1 MAKMSEKLAQFKTYK
16 YKDFVKE
23 EMIIAG
29 GPDTVKERLIDL
41 ARRLRVGNLMLVMQL
56 GSMPPELTKKS
67 IDLFTGKVLPHLRG
81 VWGDEWT
88 NHWWPERC
96 RATSP
101 VKSPEL
107 ADA

>member
-1 MAKMSEKLAQFKTYK
+1 MTEKLAQFKTYK
-16 YKDFVKE
+16 YKDFVND

-29 GPDTVKERLIDL
+29 GPETVRDRLIDL
-41 ARRLRVGNLMLVMQL
+41 SKRLRVGNLMLVMQL

-67 IDLFTGKVLPHLRG
+67 IDLFTSKVLPQLRG
-81 VWGDEWT
+81 VWGDEWE

-96 RATSP
+96 RATP
-101 VKSPEL
+101 AVKSVER